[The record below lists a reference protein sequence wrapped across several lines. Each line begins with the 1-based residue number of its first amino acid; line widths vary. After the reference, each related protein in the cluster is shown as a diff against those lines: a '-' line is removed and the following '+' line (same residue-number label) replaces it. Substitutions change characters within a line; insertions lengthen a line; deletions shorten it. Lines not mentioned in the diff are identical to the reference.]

1 MTTPAPIP
9 PCSFLPPGAQAPD
22 AAHWSSED
30 AETWR
35 AAGVPRW
42 ARPRVVAWGLTLVL
56 LVCLILASVAADSGP
71 VCTETAPCGTEWGGY
86 AVLAFFLT
94 LPYLCLRLP
103 GVAVWMLPVASALVL
118 TGAFEGDMQEAPADV
133 IAMGLLAGAPLLALV
148 TVIVRLR
155 ARRRQRALFLK
166 ATQGRTSPLPQG
178 FGRDGR
184 AVRRLCAGAVLL
196 AVAGGLLAWGAIVTA
211 ASDARD
217 AKATRTVVTVLEAI
231 DLDEGDGG
239 TVRVRKAAGG
249 EQTLTSLYPL
259 DHPVGSRV
267 TVLSGEGPPRLAV
280 ERYDAVGQQLS
291 ALPFL
296 VTGVLLLAKG
306 LQLHLARR
314 ALRRSEQPVLRVFAA
329 GHFMWQR
336 LYAVTDRE
344 LTGAAVDCAALAYG
358 EVVWVL
364 GEPEEGPDEE
374 GEEGAENE
382 EEEEEDHGEHPAW
395 CGDAVVHGVLAE
407 GAEIAVLQSGLPLL
421 SLLNPLP
428 PGDTADAADGENAL
442 FVAMTVGGSNSREGA
457 NPAAAVAD
465 GLR

>member
-1 MTTPAPIP
+1 MTTPAPMP
-9 PCSFLPPGAQAPD
+9 PCSFLPPGARAPD
-22 AAHWSSED
+22 AAPWSSED

-35 AAGVPRW
+35 AAGAPRW
-42 ARPRVVAWGLTLVL
+42 ARPRVVAWGMTLVL
-56 LVCLILASVAADSGP
+56 LVCLILALVAADSGP
-71 VCTETAPCGTEWGGY
+71 VCTETAPCGTEWVGY
-86 AVLAFFLT
+86 AVVAFFVA
-94 LPYLCLRLP
+94 LPYWCLRLP
-103 GVAVWMLPVASALVL
+103 GVAVWMLPVASALAL
-118 TGAFEGDMQEAPADV
+118 TGVFDADMPDAPADLV
-133 IAMGLLAGAPLLALV
+133 GTWLMVAAPLLALV
-148 TVIVRLR
+148 AVVVRLR
-155 ARRRQRALFLK
+155 ARRRRRALFLE
-166 ATQGRTSPLPQG
+166 ATQGRTAPLPQG

-184 AVRRLCAGAVLL
+184 AVRRLCAGALLL
-196 AVAGGLLAWGAIVTA
+196 AVAGGLLAWGAIVTS

-217 AKATRTVVTVLEAI
+217 AKATRTVATVLEAV

-267 TVLSGEGPPRLAV
+267 TVLSDEGPPRLAV

-314 ALRRSEQPVLRVFAA
+314 ALRRGEQPVLRVFAA

-336 LYAVTDRE
+336 LHAVTDRE
-344 LTGAAVDCAALAYG
+344 LAGAAVDCAALAYG

-364 GEPEEGPDEE
+364 GEPEEGPGEE
-374 GEEGAENE
+374 GEEGEEN
-382 EEEEEDHGEHPAW
+382 EEEDHGEHPAW
-395 CGDAVVHGVLAE
+395 CGEAVVHGVLAE
-407 GAEIAVLQSGLPLL
+407 GAEIAVLQSCLPLL

-428 PGDTADAADGENAL
+428 PGDTADTTVGENAL
-442 FVAMTVGGSNSREGA
+442 VVAMTVGGSDSREGA